1 MKKILITGAAGFIG
15 SHLAELCVEKGYSV
29 RALVKYNSRN
39 AWGWLEAS
47 PFLRDMEVVSGDV
60 RNFDSVS
67 QVLDGVDTVF
77 HLAALIGIPYS
88 YITPHSYIETN
99 IVGTYNILQGARL
112 KGLESV
118 LVTSTSEVYG
128 TAQYVPIDENHPL
141 SAQSPYAASKIGADQ
156 LALSY
161 FRSFELPVTIVRPF
175 NVYGPRQS
183 ARAVIPTVITQILA
197 GRGSVRIGRRE
208 PLRDLTFVGDTAAA
222 YLAIAESG
230 RLAGEVVNIGRD
242 EEISVGDLALRIA
255 SLMGVRITLEV
266 EDERVRPE
274 KSEVLRLRCDNRK
287 LLQAASWKPRFSLD
301 QGLEKTIGWLKDH
314 LDLYKPDIYNA

>member
-1 MKKILITGAAGFIG
+1 
-15 SHLAELCVEKGYSV
+15 
-29 RALVKYNSRN
+29 
-39 AWGWLEAS
+39 
-47 PFLRDMEVVSGDV
+47 MEVVSGDV
-60 RNFDSVS
+60 RNFDSVT
-67 QVLDGVDTVF
+67 QALETVDTVF

-88 YITPHSYIETN
+88 YVTPHSYIETN
-99 IVGTYNILQGARL
+99 VVGTYNILQGARL
-112 KGLESV
+112 RGLQNV

-128 TAQYVPIDENHPL
+128 TAQYVPIDEKHPL

-161 FRSFELPVTIVRPF
+161 FCSFELPVTIVRPF

-183 ARAVIPTVITQILA
+183 ARAVIPTVVTQILA
-197 GRGSVRIGRRE
+197 GRSAVRIGRRE
-208 PLRDLTFVGDTAAA
+208 PLRDLTYVRDTTAA

-242 EEISVGDLALRIA
+242 EEISIGDLAMRIA
-255 SLMGVRITLEV
+255 ALMGAGITLEV

-287 LLQAASWKPRFSLD
+287 LLQATSWKPRFSLD
-301 QGLEKTIGWLKDH
+301 EGLEKTIGWLKDH
-314 LDLYKPDIYNA
+314 LDLYKPEIYNA